1 MDTKSIFTSKT
12 FWLNV
17 VGTIATLLA
26 LKGVNVDPDTQATIV
41 AAIMA
46 IANIVVRFFTSS
58 AVTVTGAPKAIAF
71 LVAAGLG
78 LSLGACTAQQVQTAQ
93 TELSAG
99 IAAACHDVAA
109 AQAANP
115 TSPVAPW
122 AANACSPNGTAS
134 LVQNSATIQWLGTL
148 AAQLAQ
154 PVATPPAAP
163 AAPAS

>member
-1 MDTKSIFTSKT
+1 MNWIFARLKEPSTHAALAAIAAASIPLFGEYG
-12 FWLNV
+12 V
-17 VGTIATLLA
+17 IATAVFAVLGF
-26 LKGVNVDPDTQATIV
+26 GVSETKAMV
-41 AAIMA
+41 AFI
-46 IANIVVRFFTSS
+46 
-58 AVTVTGAPKAIAF
+58 
-71 LVAAGLG
+71 VAAGLG